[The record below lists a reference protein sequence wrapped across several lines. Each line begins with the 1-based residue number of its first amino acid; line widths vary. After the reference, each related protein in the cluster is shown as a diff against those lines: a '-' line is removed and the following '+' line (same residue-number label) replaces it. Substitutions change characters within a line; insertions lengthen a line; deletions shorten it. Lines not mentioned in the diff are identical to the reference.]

1 MEKTILVVEITKY
14 SSGRKTYTVKKY
26 ANTLD
31 KASEYL
37 VSLKNLNE
45 DTDISYEL
53 FNRFGQF
60 EVEEIQ
66 KVEKNEK
73 QLELPFENGKKDRY
87 DYPASFGSK

>member
-1 MEKTILVVEITKY
+1 MDKTILVVETTTY
-14 SSGRKTYTVKKY
+14 STGRKAYVIKKH
-26 ANTLD
+26 ADTLD

-45 DTDISYEL
+45 DKDIAYEL

-66 KVEKNEK
+66 KVADDNK
-73 QLELPFENGKKDRY
+73 
-87 DYPASFGSK
+87 

>member
-1 MEKTILVVEITKY
+1 MFNNKGESKMDKTILVVEAITY
-14 SSGRKTYTVKKY
+14 STGRKAYVIKKH
-26 ANTLD
+26 ADTLD

-45 DTDISYEL
+45 DKDIAYEL

-66 KVEKNEK
+66 KVADDNK
-73 QLELPFENGKKDRY
+73 
-87 DYPASFGSK
+87 

>member
-1 MEKTILVVEITKY
+1 MFNNKGESKMEKTILVVEVITY
-14 SSGRKTYTVKKY
+14 SSGSRLYNIKKH

-45 DTDISYEL
+45 DKDTTYEL

-60 EVEEIQ
+60 EVERIERVANDN
-66 KVEKNEK
+66 K
-73 QLELPFENGKKDRY
+73 
-87 DYPASFGSK
+87 

>member
-1 MEKTILVVEITKY
+1 MDKTILVVEVQDY
-14 SSGRKTYTVKKY
+14 SWGKSYSIKKH

-45 DTDISYEL
+45 NKDIAYEL

-60 EVEEIQ
+60 EVDRIEKVKEVVDEIT
-66 KVEKNEK
+66 
-73 QLELPFENGKKDRY
+73 F
-87 DYPASFGSK
+87 

>member
-1 MEKTILVVEITKY
+1 MDKTILVVEVSKY
-14 SSGRKTYTVKKY
+14 TWGTSYTIKKH
-26 ANTLD
+26 ADNLD

-45 DTDISYEL
+45 DKDIAYEL

-66 KVEKNEK
+66 KVADDNK
-73 QLELPFENGKKDRY
+73 
-87 DYPASFGSK
+87 